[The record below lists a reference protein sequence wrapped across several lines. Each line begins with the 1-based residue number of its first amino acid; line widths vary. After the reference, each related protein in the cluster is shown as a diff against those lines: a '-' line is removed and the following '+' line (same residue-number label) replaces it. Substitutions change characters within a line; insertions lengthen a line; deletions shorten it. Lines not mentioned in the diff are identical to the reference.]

1 MVLLRLRLPWEF
13 LKDRGKETFAFQLQS
28 FLFAAGETEAEREQW
43 SFLNLSITWSP
54 VWSPGKGLGG
64 RQDRCSGSRCPKC
77 PPHSALKPQGEEEWD
92 GGVRETSHSKIFSPL
107 FRKHLRSWQW
117 EEKPQMDRL
126 TEETLG
132 EG

>member
-1 MVLLRLRLPWEF
+1 MVLLCLRLPWEF

-77 PPHSALKPQGEEEWD
+77 PPHSALKPQGERVGWRSEGDLPFQNLLSAVQKTPQELAVGREATD
-92 GGVRETSHSKIFSPL
+92 G
-107 FRKHLRSWQW
+107 QA
-117 EEKPQMDRL
+117 D
-126 TEETLG
+126 
-132 EG
+132 